1 MRISTNRTIVI
12 GLSFLALACGIII
25 SLITLQTKTTTTSL
39 VPDKGDT
46 SASPRVIDIKAR
58 KFEFLPNE
66 LILKKGEAVILRL
79 TSLDRPHGFLL
90 KPFNIDMD
98 IAPGKITEVAIN
110 PHTAGEYTIIC
121 DHYCGTGH
129 ADMKMKVIVTETRGK
144 R

>member
-1 MRISTNRTIVI
+1 MRITTNRTSVI
-12 GLSFLALACGIII
+12 GLSFLAMACGIMI
-25 SLITLQTKTTTTSL
+25 SLIRLQTKTPSPL
-39 VPDKGDT
+39 EKRDT

-58 KFEFLPNE
+58 KFEFLPNV
-66 LILKKGEAVILRL
+66 ITLKKGEPVILRL

-110 PHTAGEYTIIC
+110 PHMAGEYTIIC

-129 ADMKMKVIVTETRGK
+129 PDMKMKLIVTEPRGK